1 VSVEDSKSN
10 PLESQ
15 SSDETTASERSLE
28 GIAHNGKPCRL
39 VDGTGAVPP
48 EELRALLDDLIRERR
63 FGISGLSAA
72 GSNAIRLGAPEF
84 THIQIAGELYR
95 LIVLPYEARIEPF

>member
-1 VSVEDSKSN
+1 MSVEDPKSN
-10 PLESQ
+10 PRESQ
-15 SSDETTASERSLE
+15 SGDEPTASERSIE
-28 GIAHNGKPCRL
+28 GVAHNGKPCRL
-39 VDGTGAVPP
+39 VDSTGAVPP

-84 THIQIAGELYR
+84 THIQMAGELYR